1 MSTPHK
7 PDNLAILQQELAAGL
22 RTGLELELAMDISG
36 PTLSRLLG
44 RMGDKID
51 RIGAARSTRY
61 GLRRPVRNLGD
72 AWPIFV
78 VGQDSQ
84 VRELGTLRALHGAF
98 HFLPAGA
105 GDGKPFPCI
114 SESVSPRLPFFLTAA
129 RPGGYLGRHIARRF
143 SERSIA
149 PKDVR
154 DWADDDL
161 LEYFITAG
169 TDLPGNVLVGE
180 TAKAQ
185 AMRKMATAR
194 SASLAEARTRY
205 PDMIASAHESEIIGS
220 SADGE
225 QPKFLATVDGGV
237 AGSHRSLIIKF
248 SPPVNTPAGRRW
260 ADLLVCEHLA
270 ATTIN
275 RTGGIAAANEVFFGH
290 GRCFLESERFDRTP
304 GLGRVGV
311 VGLGVVIYAVAGRG
325 ADDWGQAATLLEG
338 RGLLPASDAQ
348 AIRWARCF
356 GGLIGNE
363 DMHEANAA
371 LFWERANHF
380 RFAPIYDML
389 PMLYRPNEQ
398 GEVASRAFRPTSP
411 DADTNVAWSSAAKA
425 ACDFWEAVSNDQR
438 VSLDMRQEA
447 ARNAAKV
454 AHLSQIPSKPTTFEN
469 KGKDLPDG
477 NAAGESNRQAEADS
491 ALDPITRSDSVK
503 RAKKGTTAPRK
514 NPDSIEPR
522 S

>member
-7 PDNLAILQQELAAGL
+7 SDNLAILEQELAGGP
-22 RTGLELELAMDISG
+22 RPGLELERAMDVSG
-36 PTLSRLLG
+36 PTLSRLLA

-61 GLRRPVRNLGD
+61 GLRRPMRNLGN
-72 AWPIFV
+72 AWPMFI

-84 VRELGTLRALHGAF
+84 VRELGTLCALHGAF

-105 GDGKPFPCI
+105 GKTLPGI
-114 SESVSPRLPFFLTAA
+114 SETVSPKLPFFLTAA
-129 RPGGYLGRHIARRF
+129 RPGGYLGRFIARRF
-143 SERSIA
+143 SERSNA

-154 DWADDDL
+154 DWVDDDL
-161 LEYFITAG
+161 LEYCITAG

-180 TAKAQ
+180 TAKADVVQQMAAARAGRSLSLDQ
-185 AMRKMATAR
+185 ARA
-194 SASLAEARTRY
+194 RY
-205 PDMIASAHESEIIGS
+205 PDMITSAHEGEIIGS

-237 AGSHRSLIIKF
+237 AGSHRNLIIKF
-248 SPPVNTPAGRRW
+248 SPPVNTPAGQRW

-275 RTGGIAAANEVFFGH
+275 RRGGIAANNEVFFGH

-311 VGLGVVIYAVAGRG
+311 VGLGVATYAASERS
-325 ADDWGQAATLLEG
+325 ADNWAQAATLLEG
-338 RGLLPASDAQ
+338 RGLLQAGDAQ
-348 AIRWARCF
+348 AIRWAQCF
-356 GGLIGNE
+356 GGLIGNA
-363 DMHEANAA
+363 DMHAANAA
-371 LFWERANHF
+371 LFWEQAGHF

-398 GEVASRAFRPTSP
+398 GEVVPRAFEPPAP
-411 DADTNVAWSSAAKA
+411 DADTNVDWSGAASAA
-425 ACDFWEAVSNDQR
+425 CEFWEAVSNDQR
-438 VSLDMRQEA
+438 VSQDMRQEA
-447 ARNAAKV
+447 ARNATKV
-454 AHLSQIPSKPTTFEN
+454 ARLAKQV
-469 KGKDLPDG
+469 
-477 NAAGESNRQAEADS
+477 EADS
-491 ALDPITRSDSVK
+491 SLNPITRAKSVE
-503 RAKKGTTAPRK
+503 RARKDTTPPHQ
-514 NPDSIEPR
+514 NPNNVEPR